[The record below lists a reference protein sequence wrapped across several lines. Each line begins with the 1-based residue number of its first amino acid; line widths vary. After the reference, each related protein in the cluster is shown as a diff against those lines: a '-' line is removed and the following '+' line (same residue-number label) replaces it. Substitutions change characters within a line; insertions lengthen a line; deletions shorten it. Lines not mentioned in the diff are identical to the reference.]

1 MNELNY
7 IINGIVDD
15 LKQILDKAG
24 IYYRIFARQKSNN
37 SIQKKLVLKG
47 DKYRK
52 CGEKMQDI
60 IGVRIIFYFM
70 EDVEIVNQYLH
81 KHPLYLSDSDSKN
94 DINKANRQV
103 TEITNLDDKIF
114 MPTRLNLIFRMDEK
128 QTRELQQEL
137 DNVQLE
143 EFDSSLIDNTYEIQL
158 RTVLSEGWHEVEHD
172 LRYKTREE
180 SWWDTCDVESRML
193 NGIYAT
199 LETSERAMDNI
210 FSSIAYKN
218 YKQREWSAMI
228 RNHLKLHTIDLH
240 LPDILNKILDSDRKL
255 AKELFRVNRKEVID
269 VLLNLKMRYPLKMEN
284 ILFLINRMLDV
295 PSEKLKEKE
304 NEVICNILNKHV

>member
-37 SIQKKLVLKG
+37 SIQKKLALKG

-103 TEITNLDDKIF
+103 TGITNLDDKIF

-199 LETSERAMDNI
+199 LETSERAMDHI

-218 YKQREWSAMI
+218 YKQCEWSAML
-228 RNHLKLHTIDLH
+228 RNHLKLHTVDLH

-255 AKELFRVNRKEVID
+255 AKELFRVNRKKVID
-269 VLLNLKMRYPLKMEN
+269 VLLNLKMRYPLKIDN

-304 NEVICNILNKHV
+304 NEVICNILNKHI

>member
-37 SIQKKLVLKG
+37 SIQKKLALKG

-81 KHPLYLSDSDSKN
+81 NHPLYLSDSDSKN

-103 TEITNLDDKIF
+103 TGITNLDDKIF

-199 LETSERAMDNI
+199 LETSERAMDHI

-218 YKQREWSAMI
+218 YKQREWSAML
-228 RNHLKLHTIDLH
+228 RNHLKLHTVDLH

-255 AKELFRVNRKEVID
+255 AKEFFRVNRKKVID

-304 NEVICNILNKHV
+304 NEVICNILNKHI

>member
-7 IINGIVDD
+7 IIGGIIDD
-15 LKQILDKAG
+15 LRQILDKAG
-24 IYYRIFARQKSNN
+24 IYYRIFARQKSES
-37 SIQKKLVLKG
+37 SIKKKLILKG

-52 CGEKMQDI
+52 YGEKMQDI

-70 EDVEIVNQYLH
+70 EDVEIFNQYLH
-81 KHPLYLSDSDSKN
+81 THPLYLSDSDSKN
-94 DINKANRQV
+94 DINKANKQI
-103 TEITNLDDKIF
+103 TGITNLDDKIF
-114 MPTRLNLIFRMDEK
+114 MPTRLNLIFRMDEN
-128 QTRELQQEL
+128 QTKELQHEL
-137 DNVQLE
+137 NNIQPK
-143 EFDSSLIDNTYEIQL
+143 EFDASLIDNTYEIQL

-199 LETSERAMDNI
+199 LETSERAMEHI

-218 YKQREWSAMI
+218 YQQCEWSAML
-228 RNHLKLHTIDLH
+228 RNHLKLHTVDLH
-240 LPDILNKILDSDRKL
+240 LPDIIEELLNGDHNL
-255 AKELFRVNRKEVID
+255 AKELFRVDRKKVITI
-269 VLLNLKMRYPLKMEN
+269 LLNLKIRYPLKMEN
-284 ILFLINRMLDV
+284 IVFLINRMLNV

-304 NEVICNILNKHV
+304 NEVISNILNKHV

>member
-218 YKQREWSAMI
+218 YKQREWSAML

>member
-37 SIQKKLVLKG
+37 SIQKKLALKG

-218 YKQREWSAMI
+218 YKQREWSAML

>member
-1 MNELNY
+1 
-7 IINGIVDD
+7 
-15 LKQILDKAG
+15 
-24 IYYRIFARQKSNN
+24 
-37 SIQKKLVLKG
+37 
-47 DKYRK
+47 
-52 CGEKMQDI
+52 MQDI

-103 TEITNLDDKIF
+103 TGITNLDDKIF

-137 DNVQLE
+137 DNVQLV

-199 LETSERAMDNI
+199 LETSERAMDHI

-218 YKQREWSAMI
+218 YKQREWSAML
-228 RNHLKLHTIDLH
+228 RNHLKLHTVDLH

-255 AKELFRVNRKEVID
+255 AKELFRVNRKKVID

-284 ILFLINRMLDV
+284 IVFLINRMLDV

-304 NEVICNILNKHV
+304 NEVICNILNKHI

>member
-37 SIQKKLVLKG
+37 SIQKKLALKG

-81 KHPLYLSDSDSKN
+81 NHPLYLSDSDSKN

-103 TEITNLDDKIF
+103 TGITNLDDKIF

-199 LETSERAMDNI
+199 LETSERAMDHI

-218 YKQREWSAMI
+218 YKQREWSAML
-228 RNHLKLHTIDLH
+228 RNHLKLHTVDLH

-255 AKELFRVNRKEVID
+255 AKELFRVNRKKVID

-304 NEVICNILNKHV
+304 NEVICNILNKHI

>member
-7 IINGIVDD
+7 IINGIIGD
-15 LKQILDKAG
+15 LRQILDNAG

-37 SIQKKLVLKG
+37 SIKKKLILKG
-47 DKYRK
+47 NKYRK

-70 EDVEIVNQYLH
+70 EDVEILNQYLH
-81 KHPLYLSDSDSKN
+81 KHPLYLSDSDSKY
-94 DINKANRQV
+94 DIDKANRQI
-103 TEITNLDDKIF
+103 TGITNLDDKIF
-114 MPTRLNLIFRMDEK
+114 MPTRLNLIFRMDEN

-137 DNVQLE
+137 SNVQLE
-143 EFDSSLIDNTYEIQL
+143 EFDSSLIDNTYEVQL

-180 SWWDTCDVESRML
+180 PWWDTCDVESRML

-199 LETSERAMDNI
+199 LETSERAMDHI

-218 YKQREWSAMI
+218 YQQCEWSAML
-228 RNHLKLHTIDLH
+228 RNHLKLHTVDLH
-240 LPDILNKILDSDRKL
+240 LPDVLNEILNNDHNL
-255 AKELFRVNRKEVID
+255 AKELFRVNRKKVINI
-269 VLLNLKMRYPLKMEN
+269 LLNLKIRYPLKMEN
-284 ILFLINRMLDV
+284 IVFLINRMLDV

-304 NEVICNILNKHV
+304 NDVICSILDKHI

>member
-37 SIQKKLVLKG
+37 SIQKKLALKG

-103 TEITNLDDKIF
+103 TGITNLDDKIF

-137 DNVQLE
+137 DNVQLV
-143 EFDSSLIDNTYEIQL
+143 EFDSSLIDNTHEIQL

-199 LETSERAMDNI
+199 LETSERAMDHI

-218 YKQREWSAMI
+218 YKQREWSAML
-228 RNHLKLHTIDLH
+228 RNHLKLHTVDLH

-255 AKELFRVNRKEVID
+255 AKELFRVNRKKVID

-284 ILFLINRMLDV
+284 IVFLINRMLDV

-304 NEVICNILNKHV
+304 NEVICNILNKHI

>member
-37 SIQKKLVLKG
+37 SIQKKLALKG

-103 TEITNLDDKIF
+103 TGITNLDDKIF

-180 SWWDTCDVESRML
+180 SWWETCDVESRML

-199 LETSERAMDNI
+199 LETSERAMDHI

-218 YKQREWSAMI
+218 YKQREWSAML
-228 RNHLKLHTIDLH
+228 RNHLKLHTVDLH
-240 LPDILNKILDSDRKL
+240 LPDILNKILDSDCKL
-255 AKELFRVNRKEVID
+255 AKELFRVNRKKVID

-304 NEVICNILNKHV
+304 NEVICNILNKHI